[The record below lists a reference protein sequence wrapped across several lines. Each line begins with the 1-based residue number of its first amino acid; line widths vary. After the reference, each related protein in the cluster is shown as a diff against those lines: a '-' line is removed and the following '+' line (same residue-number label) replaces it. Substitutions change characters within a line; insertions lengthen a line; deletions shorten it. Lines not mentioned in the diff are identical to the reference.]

1 MFERQSHAAAR
12 SQGRRAAAAEVFGQG
27 WWWVVSGGHVLSRRE
42 CLKHARQGSA
52 DVSYNGRGRL
62 DRVLWGGLECC
73 LVCSCSGVN
82 GRLSLVQ
89 YYLRKGWAGC
99 QLEVVL
105 HSELWGIAGTT
116 GGRSSSRD

>member
-1 MFERQSHAAAR
+1 M
-12 SQGRRAAAAEVFGQG
+12 
-27 WWWVVSGGHVLSRRE
+27 LSRSA

-62 DRVLWGGLECC
+62 HRVLRGGLVCR
-73 LVCSCSGVN
+73 LVCSRSGVN

-105 HSELWGIAGTT
+105 HSVLWGIAGTT
-116 GGRSSSRD
+116 GGGPAAEIIMVIYGCIAVCMCQQTAVAVVVVVVVVAGACNKGG